1 MRSYPLLVAD
11 PTRTPQPGE
20 TPAPTLS
27 GSTQSAPTP
36 VQSGL
41 SAVTGAVTGSKPRP
55 EPLDPPMVPFT
66 LAGLGAFVAA
76 GLVMLLFR
84 GRLSENG
91 HSDWLWICV
100 AGFLAGL
107 VGLATMIRHDAHRRR
122 RRALTHPEVREIPEV
137 DET

>member
-1 MRSYPLLVAD
+1 
-11 PTRTPQPGE
+11 
-20 TPAPTLS
+20 
-27 GSTQSAPTP
+27 
-36 VQSGL
+36 
-41 SAVTGAVTGSKPRP
+41 
-55 EPLDPPMVPFT
+55 MVPFT

-84 GRLSENG
+84 DWLSANG

-100 AGFLAGL
+100 AGFLTGL
-107 VGLATMIRHDAHRRR
+107 IGLATMIRHDAHRRR